1 MKNPTDVAVR
11 SSNLFWWIFGSVSL
25 ALSLPYTIF
34 SILWQIKQ
42 TKLKETLAGKVVVIT
57 GASSGLGEA
66 LAHTFYMAGCK
77 VVLCARRQE
86 ELERVRKDLL
96 ECHPRVP
103 THPPVVLPL
112 DLSDLNSIPEKIKQV
127 LEIFDHVDILIN
139 NGGISV
145 RSDIVSSSVDIDIKV
160 MLVNYFGSVAM
171 TKHVL
176 PSMIQRKQGQIIFV
190 SSVQGKFAIP
200 NRSAYAAS
208 KHAVQAFSDSL
219 RAEVHK
225 DNIKVLIV
233 SPGYINTALS
243 LNALTS
249 TGRAHGITDADT
261 ASGMSPEKASEDIL
275 KAVLMQQKDVVI
287 APLYIRLVAKLRHF
301 LPEIYFWVMQ
311 KRAKTLARKMEAEAI
326 NKAD

>member
-1 MKNPTDVAVR
+1 MMKPQTDVAK
-11 SSNLFWWIFGSVSL
+11 SSNFFWWIFGSVSL
-25 ALSLPYTIF
+25 ALTLPYTIF
-34 SILWQIKQ
+34 SLIWQFKQ
-42 TKLKETLAGKVVVIT
+42 SKLKNELAGKVVIIT

-77 VVLCARRQE
+77 VILCARRQE

-96 ECHPRVP
+96 ECHSCVP

-112 DLSDLNSIPEKIKQV
+112 DLSDLNAIPEKIQKI
-127 LEIFDHVDILIN
+127 LEIHDHVDILIN

-176 PSMIQRKQGQIIFV
+176 PSMIKRKEGQIVFV

-208 KHAVQAFSDSL
+208 KHAMQAFSDSL

-225 DNIKVLIV
+225 DNVKVLIV
-233 SPGYINTALS
+233 SPSYINTALS

-249 TGRAHGITDADT
+249 TGRAHGMTDSET

-275 KAVLMQQKDVVI
+275 KAVLMQQKDVII
-287 APLYIRLVAKLRHF
+287 APLFIRFVAKLRHLF
-301 LPEIYFWVMQ
+301 PEIYFWAMQ
-311 KRAKTLARKMEAEAI
+311 KRAKKLAIKMELDEA
-326 NKAD
+326 NKKD

>member
-1 MKNPTDVAVR
+1 M
-11 SSNLFWWIFGSVSL
+11 
-25 ALSLPYTIF
+25 PYTIL
-34 SILWQIKQ
+34 SLLWNIKKS
-42 TKLKETLAGKVVVIT
+42 KLKDALAGKVVVIT
-57 GASSGLGEA
+57 GASSGLGES

-77 VVLCARRQE
+77 VILCARRQD
-86 ELERVRKDLL
+86 ELDRVRKDLL

-112 DLSDLNSIPEKIKQV
+112 DLSDLNSIPDKIKQV
-127 LEIFDHVDILIN
+127 LEIFDHIDILVN

-145 RSDIVSSSVDIDIKV
+145 RSDIISSSVDIDIKV

-176 PSMIQRKQGQIIFV
+176 PSMVQRKEGQIIFV

-200 NRSAYAAS
+200 YRSAYAAS
-208 KHAVQAFSDSL
+208 KHALQAFSDTL

-225 DNIKVLIV
+225 DNIKVLTV

-249 TGRAHGITDADT
+249 TGRAHGITDPDT
-261 ASGMSPEKASEDIL
+261 ASGMSAERASEEIL
-275 KAVLMQQKDVVI
+275 KAMLMQEKDVVI
-287 APLYIRLVAKLRHF
+287 APLFIRFVAKLRHF
-301 LPEIYFWVMQ
+301 LPEVYFWAMQ
-311 KRAKTLARKMEAEAI
+311 KRAMKLTKTAELDKI
-326 NKAD
+326 NKSN